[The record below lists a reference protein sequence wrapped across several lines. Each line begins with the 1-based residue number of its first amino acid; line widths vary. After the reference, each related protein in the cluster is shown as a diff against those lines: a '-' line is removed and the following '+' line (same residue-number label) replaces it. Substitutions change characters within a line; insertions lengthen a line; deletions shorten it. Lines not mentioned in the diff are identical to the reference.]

1 MHSNISAAPTSYRI
15 DLLDILRGLAIFGI
29 LMVNMQIFYRPMTVM
44 LAGYTGAESFVNI
57 GSQAIIKFFFE
68 GKFYVL
74 FSFLFGY
81 GFWMFINKR
90 TAGGGS
96 IIPVFRRRML
106 ILLMIGILHVVL
118 LWPGDIL
125 VFYALFGFLLIL
137 FRRKSDTT
145 LLKWSAFFLLLPIVF
160 TVFTVLI
167 PELASVHPESKEMY
181 EASIKEEKQFLFSFI
196 DKAYEIYGRGSFSEI
211 VSLRLQEYFIMLP
224 GIFFFYPMVL
234 AMFIAGVWGG
244 RKRIIEDYRSNL
256 PFFRKSLWVGLVGGI
271 LSNVIYT
278 WSHFTAELVVP
289 DIWTFISSTFHIVG
303 GVLLCLFY
311 VSAIVLL
318 YDKGKISIIGR
329 YLAPVGRMA
338 LTNYLLHSLICT
350 TLFLPYGFGLFGEI
364 NVFQGVL
371 LTIVIFAA
379 QVLLSNVWLRYFRYG
394 PFEWVWRSLTYMKR
408 QPIKI
413 RNAGS

>member
-1 MHSNISAAPTSYRI
+1 MHSNISAAPTSNRI